1 MSERGGDGDRRGGG
15 RGMLRVTALMSSV
28 VDLHVKIALQ
38 EADREKRRLVVA
50 GVMLGIGIGFATFAG
65 VALQLALLLWL
76 HQAFAWSWLG
86 CALAVAALDLAV
98 AGLFLRVGGG
108 MLKAPFLPETL
119 AGLGRTT
126 RALTGRF

>member
-1 MSERGGDGDRRGGG
+1 
-15 RGMLRVTALMSSV
+15 MLRVTALLSSV

-50 GVMLGIGIGFATFAG
+50 GVLLGMGITFATFAG
-65 VALQLALLLWL
+65 VAMQLALVLWL
-76 HQAFAWSWLG
+76 HQTFAWSWLL
-86 CALAVAALDLAV
+86 CTLVVAAVDLAL

-108 MLKAPFLPETL
+108 MLKGPFLPETL
-119 AGLGRTT
+119 SGLTRTT

>member
-1 MSERGGDGDRRGGG
+1 MSERGEARGGG

-50 GVMLGIGIGFATFAG
+50 GVLVGMGLTFVTFAG
-65 VALQLALLLWL
+65 VALQLALVLWL
-76 HQAFAWSWLG
+76 HQTFAWSWLH
-86 CALAVAALDLAV
+86 CILAV
-98 AGLFLRVGGG
+98 AGFDLALSGLLLRVGGG
-108 MLKAPFLPETL
+108 MLKGPFLPETL
-119 AGLGRTT
+119 AGISRTT

>member
-15 RGMLRVTALMSSV
+15 RGMLRVSALMSSV

-65 VALQLALLLWL
+65 VALQLALLLV
-76 HQAFAWSWLG
+76 
-86 CALAVAALDLAV
+86 CALAVAALDLSL

>member
-1 MSERGGDGDRRGGG
+1 MSERGEARGGG

-50 GVMLGIGIGFATFAG
+50 GVLLGMGITFATFAG
-65 VALQLALLLWL
+65 VAMQLALVLWL
-76 HQAFAWSWLG
+76 HQAFAWSWLL
-86 CALAVAALDLAV
+86 CALAVAAVDLAL

-108 MLKAPFLPETL
+108 MLKGPFLPETL
-119 AGLGRTT
+119 AGLSRTT

>member
-1 MSERGGDGDRRGGG
+1 MSERGEARGGG

-50 GVMLGIGIGFATFAG
+50 GVLLGMGLTFATFAG
-65 VALQLALLLWL
+65 VALQLALVLWL
-76 HQAFAWSWLG
+76 HQAFAWSWLQ
-86 CALAVAALDLAV
+86 CALAVAGVDLAL

-108 MLKAPFLPETL
+108 MLKGPFLPETL
-119 AGLGRTT
+119 AGISRTT

>member
-1 MSERGGDGDRRGGG
+1 MSERGEARGGG

-50 GVMLGIGIGFATFAG
+50 GVLLGMGISFVSFAG
-65 VALQLALLLWL
+65 VALQLALVLWL
-76 HQAFAWSWLG
+76 HQAFAWSWLQ
-86 CALAVAALDLAV
+86 CVLVVAAVDLALS
-98 AGLFLRVGGG
+98 GLFLRVGGG
-108 MLKAPFLPETL
+108 MLKGPFLPETL
-119 AGLGRTT
+119 AGISRTT

>member
-1 MSERGGDGDRRGGG
+1 MSERGEARGGG

-50 GVMLGIGIGFATFAG
+50 GVLVGMGLSFVTFAG
-65 VALQLALLLWL
+65 VALQLALVLWL
-76 HQAFAWSWLG
+76 HQAFAWSWLQ
-86 CALAVAALDLAV
+86 CVLVVAAVDLALS
-98 AGLFLRVGGG
+98 GLFLRVGGG
-108 MLKAPFLPETL
+108 MLKGPFLPETL
-119 AGLGRTT
+119 AGISRTT